1 MNLDNMSE
9 LERIVVLMST
19 YNGEKYIKEQINS
32 ILSQKEVDVFLIVRD
47 DGSSDHTIDI
57 LDEYKKSSTSF
68 DYIKGDNCGSTKSF
82 SKLLEYAY
90 QKFNQN
96 VLYSFADQDDVWL
109 ETKLYI
115 ASQKIDKKSAV
126 PMLYCSNLTCV
137 DRNLNYLHYMRKNIK
152 APYPKYCS
160 LVEPIATG
168 CTMVFN
174 PEAARLY
181 LLKYDTSVRMHDI
194 FMSHIAAFIGDIIY
208 DNQSYILY
216 RQHGNNQI
224 GKRIGFISIAK
235 GKLKSM
241 LSIRYQHLREID
253 AKTFLEKFR
262 EHLNKEDKE
271 IIEVVA
277 NYRKSIKIRL
287 SFLLGEKGRKI
298 RRVFSPNIWLYLR
311 IIIGRV

>member
-1 MNLDNMSE
+1 MNLDDMRE
-9 LERIVVLMST
+9 LEKIVVLMST

-32 ILSQKEVDVFLIVRD
+32 ILSQKGVDVFLIVRD

-57 LDEYKKSSTSF
+57 LEEYKKNTSSF
-68 DYIKGDNCGSTKSF
+68 EFIKGVNCGSTHSF

-109 ETKLYI
+109 ETKLYV
-115 ASQKIDKKSAV
+115 ASQIIEKKSTI

-137 DRNLNYLHYMRKNIK
+137 DQKLNYLHDMRKNIK
-152 APYPKYCS
+152 KPYPKYGS

-174 PEAARLY
+174 PEAARIY
-181 LLKYDTSVRMHDI
+181 LLKYDISVRMHDI
-194 FMSHIAAFIGDIIY
+194 FMSYIAAFIGDIYY

-216 RQHGNNQI
+216 RQHENNQI
-224 GKRIGFISIAK
+224 GKRIGLISEIK
-235 GKLKSM
+235 GKFKSL

-253 AKTFLEKFR
+253 AKIFLEKFK
-262 EHLNKEDKE
+262 EHLNKEDEE
-271 IIEVVA
+271 IIEIVA
-277 NYRKSIKIRL
+277 YYRKSIKLRL
-287 SFLLGEKGRKI
+287 SFLFGEKGRKI
-298 RRVFSPNIWLYLR
+298 RRIFSPNIWLYSR